1 MIQARTS
8 GGSPVRVVKTRW
20 MIPSCAC
27 HSGNG
32 SARAPERDDLD
43 VALGIERQEI
53 GQWGG
58 DGDAALLMD
67 RQAKLGERSISRPR
81 QQKSRPVTG
90 GFLVYQSEEAQAS
103 SAGASSASTAI
114 SPGSAFGS

>member
-1 MIQARTS
+1 
-8 GGSPVRVVKTRW
+8 VVKTRW
-20 MIPSCAC
+20 TIPSCAC

-32 SARAPERDDLD
+32 CASAPERDDLD

-67 RQAKLGERSISRPR
+67 RQAKLGEQEPPR
-81 QQKSRPVTG
+81 
-90 GFLVYQSEEAQAS
+90 
-103 SAGASSASTAI
+103 
-114 SPGSAFGS
+114 